1 MLKSLHIRNFALVQ
15 EQTAEFNG
23 GLNIITGETGAGKS
37 VIMGAMRLLLGQRAD
52 KSIIRSGES
61 RAELTAIL
69 EIPESLRSIIVKQL
83 DEVGIDC
90 EDDLIIRRVITKS
103 STRNFIN
110 AVAVPL
116 QVLKNLG
123 VHLID
128 IFSAGEQ
135 HSLADSSQQLSVL
148 DRFLADPKLI
158 ESVKDAYTNWQN
170 KKSALM
176 ELQSSVPN
184 GGELD
189 ILRHQF
195 NEISEAQ
202 LREDEEA
209 PLFESFNQAA
219 SGRERLELSQGIRFA
234 LAGDEDGS
242 LSYLRQAVRQAM
254 DLASL
259 DEVQGKEF
267 LQRIES
273 LISEITDLDME
284 LDDYGSRVSLDPQ
297 ELQRLEERMLCLN
310 KLKKK
315 YGTDIPEVIAYG
327 LSIAEKID
335 LADSFDD
342 KIKQYEAAIEEAEKD
357 FYLVANKLSVKR
369 KKQAVKL
376 AKRISDELHELEF
389 LNAEFEIQVE
399 PNTVTKYGVDE
410 VSFRFSPNLGEPAKA
425 LADIASSGEI
435 SRVMLAV
442 KSVLADIDSI
452 PILIFDE
459 IDANIGGIT
468 ATTVARKLFK
478 LGQSRQ
484 LFCVTHLPQVA
495 AAGSAHYRVIKGEH
509 EGRSITTIKQLEDQA
524 KIDEI
529 GRMLGG
535 EATSS
540 VVYDHARELM
550 ASVRA

>member
-69 EIPESLRSIIVKQL
+69 EIPENLRSIIVSQL
-83 DEVGIDC
+83 DEVGIEC
-90 EDDLIIRRVITKS
+90 EDELIIRRIITKS

-110 AVAVPL
+110 AIAVPL

-123 VHLID
+123 VCLID

-135 HSLADSSQQLSVL
+135 HSLADSSQQRSVL
-148 DRFLADPKLI
+148 DRFLADPKLLA
-158 ESVKDAYTNWQN
+158 SVKSAYGNWQD
-170 KKSALM
+170 KKSALS
-176 ELQSSVPN
+176 ELQNRVPN

-202 LREDEEA
+202 LREGEEA
-209 PLFESFNQAA
+209 PLFESFNQAS
-219 SGRERLELSQGIRFA
+219 SGRERLELSEGIRFV
-234 LAGDEDGS
+234 LAGDEKGS
-242 LSYLRQAVRQAM
+242 LDYLRQAVRQAM

-267 LQRIES
+267 LKRIES
-273 LISEITDLDME
+273 LISEVTDLDME
-284 LDDYGSRVSLDPQ
+284 LEDYSSRVSLDPQ
-297 ELQRLEERMLCLN
+297 ELQRIEDRMQCLN
-310 KLKKK
+310 NLKKK
-315 YGTDIPEVIAYG
+315 YGIDISEVIAYG
-327 LSIAEKID
+327 QAIAEKIE

-342 KIKQYEAAIEEAEKD
+342 KIKQFEAAIEEAEKD
-357 FYLVANKLSVKR
+357 FYLVANKLSAKR
-369 KKQAVKL
+369 KKQAIKL

-389 LNAEFEIQVE
+389 LNAEFEIQLESSSVG
-399 PNTVTKYGVDE
+399 KHGVDE
-410 VSFRFSPNLGEPAKA
+410 VSFRFSPNLGEPTKA
-425 LADIASSGEI
+425 LGDIASSGEI

-495 AAGSAHYRVIKGEH
+495 AAGSAHYRVIKDEQD
-509 EGRSITTIKQLEDQA
+509 GRSVTTIKELEGQA

-550 ASVRA
+550 ASVRS